1 MMLSTMYVAILNE
14 EVRKSE
20 NQNHTTIV
28 VSDNEKL
35 VGDRDQD
42 EEEKENDEEILGEDG
57 VQIFMENGTQEKN
70 MEDQEVF

>member
-20 NQNHTTIV
+20 NQNHTTDV

-35 VGDRDQD
+35 AGDRDQD
-42 EEEKENDEEILGEDG
+42 EKEKENDEEIQGEDG
-57 VQIFMENGTQEKN
+57 VQIFMENET
-70 MEDQEVF
+70 